1 MSETTDT
8 TMQSTGYLMGLDLG
22 QAADYTAIAVVERM
36 RVGEPPKL
44 VPAVRYN
51 GDGSWTYSAGGAV
64 VGGGGMRYPT
74 AMMDPAVR
82 GLFPQR
88 GPTPPPQ
95 QMVPGPDTRAV
106 EYHLRHLERPA
117 LGTKY
122 PTIVARVKTLL
133 ATPPL
138 TLHTPLVID
147 RTGVGRP
154 VTDLFEGQGVH
165 PYAITITGGDEVS
178 TDGPYHTKVPKRE
191 LVSTLVAVFQ
201 TGRLKIA
208 AGLAEGPV
216 LVNELTNFKVKVNLA
231 TGNDSYEA
239 YRESVHDDLV
249 LAVAM
254 AVWHGEH
261 TRERPYEAIGGGVR
275 PVTTIRQ

>member
-1 MSETTDT
+1 MSDT
-8 TMQSTGYLMGLDLG
+8 TNTNTSDGFIIGLDLG
-22 QAADYTAIAVVERM
+22 QAQDRTAIAIVERM

-44 VPAVRYN
+44 VPAVRYG
-51 GDGSWTYSAGGAV
+51 GDGSWTHNAGGTV
-64 VGGGGMRYPT
+64 TGGGGMRNPA

-88 GPTPPPQ
+88 APAPPPQ
-95 QMVPGPDTRAV
+95 QMVPGPDTRTVA
-106 EYHLRHLERPA
+106 YRLRHLERPP

-122 PTIVARVKTLL
+122 PVIVARVQTLL

-154 VTDLFEGQGVH
+154 VTDLFEGQGVR
-165 PYAITITGGDEVS
+165 PYAITITGGDEVIRE
-178 TDGPYHTKVPKRE
+178 GRHTKVPKRE

-231 TGNDSYEA
+231 TGHDSYEA
-239 YRESVHDDLV
+239 WRESVHDDLV

-261 TRERPYEAIGGGVR
+261 KPEP
-275 PVTTIRQ
+275 IRFYHG

>member
-1 MSETTDT
+1 MSDTTDT
-8 TMQSTGYLMGLDLG
+8 TMQSTGYIMGLDLG
-22 QAADYTAIAVVERM
+22 QAADYTAIAIAERM
-36 RVGEPPKL
+36 VPPLPKPTRPYQPLTTYGAGETFNLSGEPRTGVAAISL
-44 VPAVRYN
+44 
-51 GDGSWTYSAGGAV
+51 
-64 VGGGGMRYPT
+64 
-74 AMMDPAVR
+74 
-82 GLFPQR
+82 
-88 GPTPPPQ
+88 PP
-95 QMVPGPDTRAV
+95 VDTRQAT
-106 EYHLRHLERPA
+106 YHLRHLERPA
-117 LGTKY
+117 LGTRY

-138 TLHTPLVID
+138 TLRTPLVID

-154 VTDLFEGQGVH
+154 VTDLFEGQGVR

-208 AGLAEGPV
+208 AGLTEGPA

-261 TRERPYEAIGGGVR
+261 TRHRPFEAIGGGVR